1 MIIKWNVIFVWLF
14 VASRRPF
21 KVSKVWKTRYQNA
34 CNRDSA
40 WGLFQYRRQVGMGIQ
55 FFYIS
60 WYINQQFWN
69 TFITVREVPF
79 QYYDLWNNK
88 ADIVISSFNNEW
100 ALLVHCWQRQ
110 AAVESSLR
118 GDDRALD
125 TPPAKPCA
133 RPSEAVRHFEVELW
147 QDGYGGLYK
156 AKRFP
161 WCLGGTNISSI

>member
-1 MIIKWNVIFVWLF
+1 MSYSYDYSLRLGDRLKSVKFEKRDIKTLATGTALGGYFNIGDRLVWEF
-14 VASRRPF
+14 
-21 KVSKVWKTRYQNA
+21 N
-34 CNRDSA
+34 
-40 WGLFQYRRQVGMGIQ
+40 

-60 WYINQQFWN
+60 WYINRQFWN

-79 QYYDLWNNK
+79 QYYDLWNNE
-88 ADIVISSFNNEW
+88 ADIVISSSNNEW
-100 ALLVHCWQRQ
+100 ALLVHWWQRQ

-118 GDDRALD
+118 VDERALD

-161 WCLGGTNISSI
+161 WCLGGTSISSI